1 MLPIDQLIVK
11 IKQKNSQHCYVSQRK
26 LIYLFQDATE
36 SQTNLQDPQELTA
49 ETATET
55 GEPLAQPPAEETPAS
70 ETAADQAA
78 QEKRRLDLKSP
89 IELTSE
95 TIVVVG
101 GKKCVLRVDPQTNH
115 LMAYPFQPTPIPGEG
130 DLFF

>member
-1 MLPIDQLIVK
+1 MCDWSFYLWCLICCLY
-11 IKQKNSQHCYVSQRK
+11 SC
-26 LIYLFQDATE
+26 QDATA
-36 SQTNLQDPQELTA
+36 SQPVLEDPQKTN
-49 ETATET
+49 
-55 GEPLAQPPAEETPAS
+55 EETPGGTEESAS
-70 ETAADQAA
+70 EQPQDKDAMTAEQAA
-78 QEKRRLDLKSP
+78 QEKRRLNLKSP

-130 DLFF
+130 D